1 MTVSAAAV
9 IPGIQG
15 RSVTRAKKSKK
26 RELKFFVVT
35 EAWFVKNTFCVFS
48 SESKSAFIC
57 NEKRFVGET
66 GVA

>member
-1 MTVSAAAV
+1 MSVSAAAD

-35 EAWFVKNTFCVFS
+35 EAWFVKTAFCVFL
-48 SESKSAFIC
+48 SESKSASVC
-57 NEKRFVGET
+57 YEKRFVGET